1 MEYRTT
7 RPQATLSACRIRRL
21 VAVALA
27 VLAWLAVA
35 PVPAQTGPA
44 QVDRVIDGD
53 TISVR
58 RDGVRFAVWLT
69 GVDTP
74 ETTHPTRGVEPSG
87 RQAAADTTARL
98 DLVPMHLRRLPA
110 VRERERSRE
119 YDQVAPERPDGDVG
133 QTREPRDPDRQ
144 PRVAP
149 EVATSSQADQDAARR
164 DREPSTQ
171 AFNRETASDRQRD
184 SGPSR

>member
-1 MEYRTT
+1 MGHNST
-7 RPQATLSACRIRRL
+7 RPLATLRACRARWRT
-21 VAVALA
+21 ALY
-27 VLAWLAVA
+27 VLTALLTAGPA
-35 PVPAQTGPA
+35 AAQTPA
-44 QVDRVIDGD
+44 AQADRVIDGD

-58 RDGVRFAVWLT
+58 LDGPRYTVPVT

-74 ETTHPTRGVEPSG
+74 ETTHATRAVEPDG
-87 RQAAADTTARL
+87 PEAADDTTARE
-98 DLVPMHLRRLPA
+98 DDKA
-110 VRERERSRE
+110 
-119 YDQVAPERPDGDVG
+119 APERPDGCVG